1 MPDENHASANSAPL
15 RRSFW
20 QRRVDALF
28 GYDFFIS
35 YAWADGKTY
44 AHDLAQRLTRR
55 GFECF
60 LDNRDYSLGDDWKV
74 IGAWALKRTS
84 KLVLVGT
91 PKALQSE
98 PVLLELQV
106 FTSGGKRIIP
116 IDFDGSLAFE
126 KNPDNPVLKL
136 IGPTKLKVGER
147 AERLNDG
154 PSDTAMKEIVATF
167 NHTRQSVKRLRWIR
181 RVAVLLLAL
190 FVAAVGFAFYAEL
203 QRREA
208 NRQKHEAVTQETK
221 AKRTSVQADFDLAV
235 MYQKQSD
242 RVDPRTFAH
251 LARALRTSKTQDC
264 RGNTWF
270 RCYATP
276 LGLSPRRS
284 QCAMR
289 A

>member
-1 MPDENHASANSAPL
+1 MAIESRDPMQIQTTAL

-60 LDNRDYSLGDDWKV
+60 LDDRDYSSGDDWKV

-116 IDFDGSLAFE
+116 IDFDGSLASE

-136 IGPTKLKVGER
+136 IGPTKL
-147 AERLNDG
+147 
-154 PSDTAMKEIVATF
+154 
-167 NHTRQSVKRLRWIR
+167 
-181 RVAVLLLAL
+181 
-190 FVAAVGFAFYAEL
+190 
-203 QRREA
+203 
-208 NRQKHEAVTQETK
+208 
-221 AKRTSVQADFDLAV
+221 
-235 MYQKQSD
+235 
-242 RVDPRTFAH
+242 
-251 LARALRTSKTQDC
+251 
-264 RGNTWF
+264 
-270 RCYATP
+270 
-276 LGLSPRRS
+276 
-284 QCAMR
+284 
-289 A
+289 